1 MAIVVLLSVTIAGA
15 QNKNQA
21 EEFNTIF
28 NNYFQLK
35 DALVKSGS
43 KAAATASAELLS
55 ALKNVKMESL
65 SDAEHTARMKVMKQ
79 LKEDAASIAKT
90 TDIGNQR
97 NHFITLSKGIYEL
110 QKVSKTETPVYYQFC
125 PMANNGK
132 GANWLSRD
140 SAIKNPYY
148 GSQMLNCGKTIETI
162 K

>member
-21 EEFNTIF
+21 GEFNAIF
-28 NNYFQLK
+28 DNYFQLK

-43 KAAATASAELLS
+43 KTAAAESAELLS

-65 SDAEHTARMKVMKQ
+65 SESGHTAWMKVMKQ
-79 LKEDAASIAKT
+79 LKENAESIAKT
-90 TDIGNQR
+90 TDLSNQR

-140 SAIKNPYY
+140 STIKNPYF
-148 GSQMLNCGKTIETI
+148 GSQMLNCGKTVETI